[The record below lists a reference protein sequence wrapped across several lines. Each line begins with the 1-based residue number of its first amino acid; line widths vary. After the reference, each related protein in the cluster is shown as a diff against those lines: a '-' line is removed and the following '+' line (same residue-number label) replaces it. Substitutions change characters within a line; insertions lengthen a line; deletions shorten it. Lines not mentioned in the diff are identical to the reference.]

1 MNIAL
6 FSDTYPPEIN
16 GVATSTYNLR
26 KTLIDHGHSVLVVT
40 TNPFGQELSYEDGVI
55 RLPGL
60 KLKKLYGYRASS
72 FYSSKAMAIIASFRP
87 DVVHVQHDAGVSIFG
102 QLSASKLHIGSVY
115 TFHTLYEDYAYY
127 FTKGHFDRFARQI
140 IRFYFRGKQMIYDEF
155 IAPSLKTKDYLRSI
169 GLDAT
174 ISVIPTG
181 IEFDRFDVSRED
193 KFETK
198 RLKKKLGIADDEFVL
213 LSLGRIAKEKSI
225 DVVISGYARFLKQY
239 KGERKS
245 RLVITGWGPA
255 EDELK
260 ELADSLGI
268 ADHVTFTGKV
278 SPDKTQMYYHL
289 GDAFVSASL
298 TETQGLTFM
307 EAMASSL
314 PVLARYDD
322 NLSGTIEDGKTG
334 FFFLSEED
342 VCAKLKLIMDLSAES
357 RRRIISD
364 AFSSI
369 APYSM
374 EKFYENV
381 YKVYSRVYKKH
392 W

>member
-1 MNIAL
+1 M
-6 FSDTYPPEIN
+6 
-16 GVATSTYNLR
+16 
-26 KTLIDHGHSVLVVT
+26 
-40 TNPFGQELSYEDGVI
+40 
-55 RLPGL
+55 
-60 KLKKLYGYRASS
+60 
-72 FYSSKAMAIIASFRP
+72 
-87 DVVHVQHDAGVSIFG
+87 
-102 QLSASKLHIGSVY
+102 
-115 TFHTLYEDYAYY
+115 
-127 FTKGHFDRFARQI
+127 
-140 IRFYFRGKQMIYDEF
+140 
-155 IAPSLKTKDYLRSI
+155 
-169 GLDAT
+169 
-174 ISVIPTG
+174 
-181 IEFDRFDVSRED
+181 
-193 KFETK
+193 
-198 RLKKKLGIADDEFVL
+198 L

-225 DVVISGYARFLKQY
+225 DVVISSYARFLKQY
-239 KGERKS
+239 KGGRKS

-298 TETQGLTFM
+298 TETQGLTFI

-342 VCAKLKLIMDLSAES
+342 FCSKLKLIMDLPSES
-357 RRRIISD
+357 RKKIISD